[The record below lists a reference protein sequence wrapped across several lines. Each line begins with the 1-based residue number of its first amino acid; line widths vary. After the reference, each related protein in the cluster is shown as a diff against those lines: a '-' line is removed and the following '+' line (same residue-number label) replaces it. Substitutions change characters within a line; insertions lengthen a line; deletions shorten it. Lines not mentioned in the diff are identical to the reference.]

1 MFNGR
6 TQDYDDTVITN
17 NGFWSDIYVE
27 EFQKQRAIPLQISV
41 EMVKSGTHCRYAR
54 R

>member
-27 EFQKQRAIPLQISV
+27 DYQFLWKW
-41 EMVKSGTHCRYAR
+41 
-54 R
+54 